1 MADKNKV
8 RAGAAPKKA
17 EKPASEKSAKD
28 TKKKASAPKAEA
40 PKKEAKPKAA
50 KAEKPKKEAP
60 VTPPPADETPDVLT
74 LDADVAATVEADK
87 EAAKAAKKSKITDK
101 SELEARQAERKAER
115 EKAKQE
121 REAKKA
127 EEAEAKKAERE
138 REKAEK
144 KAKREEEKRKERE
157 AREAKKND
165 PMAKVEAR
173 RQRAGGVYLMAC
185 EFCGSEDVN
194 ANRSPYVAEVT
205 EFNEDGTPKPVY
217 TDTLKDYRCRACNK
231 YTRTVSSTARPI
243 PTDAKVK
250 TVRFETTRSNYHR
263 AKGHA
268 TDVAL
273 ELAGVDESSVNTDAV
288 ADVTSRLSLD
298 GDHNTGEI
306 AKLFALAQK
315 AATGDEK
322 AREVLMQG
330 ITLKFDFPKPEPVVE
345 AKAEV
350 SSEAPAKAEA

>member
-1 MADKNKV
+1 MAEKNKV
-8 RAGAAPKKA
+8 RVSAGKKA

-28 TKKKASAPKAEA
+28 TKKKAATPAKAEKKPAA
-40 PKKEAKPKAA
+40 P

-60 VTPPPADETPDVLT
+60 AKAAPADETPDVLT

-87 EAAKAAKKSKITDK
+87 EAAAKAKKSKITDK

-115 EKAKQE
+115 EKAKADK
-121 REAKKA
+121 EAKAAADK
-127 EEAEAKKAERE
+127 EAKKAERE
-138 REKAEK
+138 AEK
-144 KAKREEEKRKERE
+144 ERKRLQREEDKRKQRE
-157 AREAKKND
+157 QRELHRND
-165 PMAKVEAR
+165 PMAKIEAR
-173 RQRAGGVYLMAC
+173 RARAGGVYLMAC

-205 EFNEDGTPKPVY
+205 EFNEDGTAKPVY
-217 TDTLKDYRCRACNK
+217 TATLKDYRCRACNK
-231 YTRTVSSTARPI
+231 YTRTESATARPI

-273 ELAGVDESSVNTDAV
+273 ELAGVDEASVNTDAV
-288 ADVTSRLSLD
+288 ADLTASLSLD